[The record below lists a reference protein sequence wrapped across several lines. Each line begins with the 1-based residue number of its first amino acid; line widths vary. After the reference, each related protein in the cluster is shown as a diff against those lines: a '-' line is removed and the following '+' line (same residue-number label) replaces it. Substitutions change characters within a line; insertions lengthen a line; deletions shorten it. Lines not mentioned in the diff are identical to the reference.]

1 MAIRTRSLQNCW
13 GRDQGNHKTVDGQGL
28 HESQRQQPVG
38 AAHQQHSA
46 NDTFLHDACNSMQR
60 SGSKCVQPCLRPSV
74 RTPRRSSATF
84 GQFRAGIR
92 TRDTV
97 LQCSCSL
104 TQPVWR
110 GIPHYVASRGDSL
123 KKPALNPGSRLQW
136 PPADGKCRQC
146 SGRWQCPETG
156 VRRLRWNQPQPSNL
170 HLETIWNGEI

>member
-28 HESQRQQPVG
+28 HESQGQQPVG

-46 NDTFLHDACNSMQR
+46 NDTFLHDAGNSMRR
-60 SGSKCVQPCLRPSV
+60 SGSKYATLPASKRQDTAEVVRDLR
-74 RTPRRSSATF
+74 TISSRN
-84 GQFRAGIR
+84 QN
-92 TRDTV
+92 TRHGSAMLV
-97 LQCSCSL
+97 
-104 TQPVWR
+104 QPVWR
-110 GIPHYVASRGDSL
+110 GIPHYVASRRDSL

-156 VRRLRWNQPQPSNL
+156 V
-170 HLETIWNGEI
+170 